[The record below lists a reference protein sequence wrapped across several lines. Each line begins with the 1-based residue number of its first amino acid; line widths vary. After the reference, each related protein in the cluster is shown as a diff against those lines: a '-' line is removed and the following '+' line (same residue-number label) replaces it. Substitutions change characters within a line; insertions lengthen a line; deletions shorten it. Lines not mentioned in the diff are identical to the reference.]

1 MIRNSDDETNVPH
14 QLLLTMTLGSG
25 MTSLINLNEE
35 MNDIMKIAKLLVK
48 SGLLVKT
55 DKKQ

>member
-1 MIRNSDDETNVPH
+1 MIRNSDDETNVPY

-48 SGLLVKT
+48 SGLLVKS